1 MIALMR
7 RLAPLAILALLLAA
21 CTQPKGPPA
30 ANPDT
35 WLFQSSPAPN
45 ATRTAPLS
53 GGGRL
58 ILAAKCAGNLD
69 ERPALEVD
77 ISVLDSEGGA
87 LPFYDNALNPG
98 GEELRFAYH
107 PASGPERQAVA
118 SIHQGNMIAMVFGEN
133 PTSRAH
139 VGYDSEDLAGGLRL
153 DFKVSDGRDVRL
165 DLKSGQ
171 AGFKQLMAACGI

>member
-1 MIALMR
+1 MR
-7 RLAPLAILALLLAA
+7 RLAPAAALVLLLAA

-35 WLFQSSPAPN
+35 WLFQNSPVPA
-45 ATRTAPLS
+45 ATRTAPLE

-58 ILAAKCAGNLD
+58 VMAAKCANNLD
-69 ERPALEVD
+69 ERPALEID
-77 ISVLDSEGGA
+77 ISVLASDGGP
-87 LPFYDNALNPG
+87 LPFYDNALNLG

-107 PASGPERQAVA
+107 PKAGRERQAVA
-118 SIHQGNMIAMVFGEN
+118 SIHQGNMIAMVFGQA
-133 PTSRAH
+133 PGSRAH
-139 VGYDSEDLAGGLRL
+139 VGYDSADLAGGVRL

-171 AGFKQLMAACGI
+171 AGFKQLMAACGV

>member
-1 MIALMR
+1 MR
-7 RLAPLAILALLLAA
+7 RLAPAAALLLLLAA

-35 WLFQSSPAPN
+35 WIFRSSPVPAAN
-45 ATRTAPLS
+45 RTAPLA

-58 ILAAKCAGNLD
+58 VMAARCANNLD
-69 ERPALEVD
+69 EHPALEID
-77 ISVLDSEGGA
+77 ISVLASDGGP
-87 LPFYDNALNPG
+87 LPFYDNALNLG

-107 PASGPERQAVA
+107 PKTGPERQAVA
-118 SIHQGNMIAMVFGEN
+118 SIHQGNMIAMVFGEA
-133 PTSRAH
+133 PGSRTH
-139 VGYDSEDLAGGLRL
+139 VGYDSADLAAGVRL

-171 AGFKQLMAACGI
+171 AGFKQLMAACGV